1 MSPLQE
7 LQKIVYNLK
16 EGDDVCIILYEASQ
30 LYNRAKR
37 QNKVLAQ
44 EAMNRLRDVAA
55 KLNN

>member
-1 MSPLQE
+1 MCPLQE

-55 KLNN
+55 KFN